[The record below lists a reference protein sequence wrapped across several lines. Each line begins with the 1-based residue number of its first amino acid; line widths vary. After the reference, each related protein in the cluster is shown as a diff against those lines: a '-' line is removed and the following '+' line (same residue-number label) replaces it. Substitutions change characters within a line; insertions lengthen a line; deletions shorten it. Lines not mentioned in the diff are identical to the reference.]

1 MKVEWHGTEEL
12 NAKLKKIVQNF
23 PREKNLFLMQT
34 AENLKARVKKLTPE
48 DTGYLKGRWDNTDPE
63 GDSIEVFNN
72 VEYAAHVEFG
82 HRTRGGGGF
91 VPGQHFLRDAVD
103 ESRENFVKDANDI
116 LARLLDDFD

>member
-1 MKVEWHGTEEL
+1 MKVVWQGTEEL

-34 AENLKARVKKLTPE
+34 AENLMARAKKFSPV
-48 DTGYLKGRWDNTDPE
+48 DTGKLRGSWSRSEPQ
-63 GDSIEVFNN
+63 GDSVEVFNN
-72 VEYAAHVEFG
+72 TEYAAHVEFG

-103 ESRENFVKDANDI
+103 ESRENFVRDANNI
-116 LARLLDDFD
+116 LARLFR